1 MKSAPVGV
9 LPPIARRLTHAGRH
23 LPLCSPVFGLVIC
36 ADRRLDDYFD
46 LRDLTGAHKSRF
58 HPLILA
64 SPAGDGKLIHGDEAE

>member
-1 MKSAPVGV
+1 
-9 LPPIARRLTHAGRH
+9 
-23 LPLCSPVFGLVIC
+23 LVIC